1 MSSSNNLKIKQ
12 LRCSEIGF
20 LKVPL
25 KRCVGRPSYDGHV
38 NTSNDWPSLS
48 FQQTARRV
56 KREKKKK
63 KKKKKQKMKQKQ
75 KQKQKQKNTE
85 GRNETEESVCKRR

>member
-1 MSSSNNLKIKQ
+1 MVQ
-12 LRCSEIGF
+12 LCSCAAIDQAQD
-20 LKVPL
+20 L
-25 KRCVGRPSYDGHV
+25 
-38 NTSNDWPSLS
+38 NDWPSLS

-56 KREKKKK
+56 KREKKKKK